1 VSFSPGSKKV
11 LTPASTPTK
20 EPGHRAG
27 LFAFHQAAWEGTAMG
42 RLYMKSLNG
51 HSGPQEYLDAQFS
64 FARADGASKALRSEL
79 VGNSVYYAAV
89 EQTILGTGAYEVFA
103 LICLVAYDPRDREG
117 YIFGSLVSG

>member
-1 VSFSPGSKKV
+1 
-11 LTPASTPTK
+11 
-20 EPGHRAG
+20 
-27 LFAFHQAAWEGTAMG
+27 MG